1 MTGYYQAN
9 PHYYAPDD
17 FSEERERLER
27 CEQEAGRWFADLT
40 APQLAAHRA
49 TMATIA
55 PYQGSPRWDREAA
68 RARAAWNASTA
79 AARRIYEMALRDLM
93 LTGEISEATFFAI
106 DEAAVGQAMQEA
118 V

>member
-9 PHYYAPDD
+9 PHYAPDD

-27 CEQEAGRWFADLT
+27 CEQEAGKWFADLT
-40 APQLAAHRA
+40 APQLAAYRA
-49 TMATIA
+49 TMAAIA

-68 RARAAWNASTA
+68 RAQAEWEASTA
-79 AARRIYEMALRDLM
+79 VAKAIYEMALRDLM
-93 LTGEISEATFFAI
+93 LTGEISEATSYAF
-106 DEAAVGQAMQEA
+106 DEVKVGEAMQEA